1 MIDYRS
7 SASSATAIY
16 YNLRNWIQISKINM
30 FIKKSPHKS
39 IPQVELISCQAVLDI
54 NAGERGNSEDTRVS
68 PSCGDMGKGLKL
80 NIA

>member
-54 NAGERGNSEDTRVS
+54 NAGERGNSEDIHQCA
-68 PSCGDMGKGLKL
+68 PE
-80 NIA
+80 